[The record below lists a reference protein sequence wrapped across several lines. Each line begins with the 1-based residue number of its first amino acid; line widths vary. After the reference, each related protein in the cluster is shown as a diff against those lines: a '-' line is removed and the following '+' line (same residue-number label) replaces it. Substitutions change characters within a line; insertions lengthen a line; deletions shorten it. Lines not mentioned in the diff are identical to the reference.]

1 MLISGSRYTHGAL
14 IKTFICG
21 TFAYWHCG
29 HQGQHTCTLTWYI
42 QSYQILSYLF
52 FIFSFIFFLTF
63 LSLLLSLSNVFFS
76 FNKSLGYWVLP
87 VRWLHFGCSWSSRWE
102 ESPDFVS
109 GARMGGAWRRK
120 KVWNRKK
127 KNPSETITELGF
139 ESLEVA
145 AIRRAEGRKLD
156 CGRIGFG

>member
-1 MLISGSRYTHGAL
+1 MVFRSSAMMLISGSRYTHGAL

-109 GARMGGAWRRK
+109 GARMGGGHGEERRCGIGRRK
-120 KVWNRKK
+120 IQVKQSRNLVSSR
-127 KNPSETITELGF
+127 
-139 ESLEVA
+139 
-145 AIRRAEGRKLD
+145 
-156 CGRIGFG
+156 